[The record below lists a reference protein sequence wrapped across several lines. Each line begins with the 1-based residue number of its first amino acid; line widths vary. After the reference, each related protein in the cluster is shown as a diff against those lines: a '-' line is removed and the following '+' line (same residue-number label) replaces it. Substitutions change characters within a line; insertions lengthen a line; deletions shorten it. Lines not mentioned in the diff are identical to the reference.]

1 MEEITAREF
10 NRHNIGQ
17 RVTPASQ
24 MIGRPVHTEIEWYR
38 HGILLGIV
46 ILDNIDNDWSFV
58 ALAKPADRYTVF
70 DLGHSFSSIETART
84 ALAKALQTT
93 PAEALRTAAEWA
105 A

>member
-1 MEEITAREF
+1 VEEITASEF
-10 NRHNIGQ
+10 NRHKIG
-17 RVTPASQ
+17 RRITPASQ

-38 HGILLGIV
+38 QRILLGIV
-46 ILDNIDNDWSFV
+46 ILDNVDNDWSFV
-58 ALAKPADRYTVF
+58 ALAKPANEYTVF
-70 DLGHSFSSIETART
+70 DLGHSFSSIKIARA